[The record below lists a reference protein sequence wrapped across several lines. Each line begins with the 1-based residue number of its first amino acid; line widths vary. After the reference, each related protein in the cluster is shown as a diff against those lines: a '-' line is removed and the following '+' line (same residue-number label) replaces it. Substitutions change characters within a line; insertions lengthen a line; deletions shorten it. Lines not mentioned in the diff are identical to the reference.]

1 MFVNLNEEQ
10 KEEKFLELI
19 NYAKKIK
26 NISLKNACINI
37 LNDYRNDLFVR
48 GAGHDGIENIKYN
61 RTHQCFDGGL
71 LDHMLNVTK
80 NAYNIGTTYGDK
92 VDMDLILFGAIL
104 HDIGKTKIFDK
115 WSEENEIKSNLNYS
129 YLLVDHVYL
138 GEALVEKYLDGFL
151 LDEIY
156 IEKEYRNK
164 KVEKYLNKENISE
177 KLKYQALHIIA
188 THMDTMEKHMA
199 EAYIVSYADSIDADV
214 ENIISYQRNT
224 INPILNTYIYESVN
238 GKE

>member
-138 GEALVEKYLDGFL
+138 GEALVEKYLD
-151 LDEIY
+151 
-156 IEKEYRNK
+156 
-164 KVEKYLNKENISE
+164 KENISE

-199 EAYIVSYADSIDADV
+199 VAYIVSYADSIDAHV

>member
-1 MFVNLNEEQ
+1 MFINLNEEQ

-19 NYAKKIK
+19 NYAQKI
-26 NISLKNACINI
+26 NNTSLKNACINI
-37 LNDYRNDLFVR
+37 LNDYKNDLFVHA
-48 GAGHDGIENIKYN
+48 AGHNGIENVKCN

-80 NAYNIGTTYGDK
+80 NAYNIGATYDKK

-104 HDIGKTKIFDK
+104 HDIGKIKIFDK
-115 WSEENEIKSNLNYS
+115 WNEESEIKSNLNYS

-138 GEALVEKYLDGFL
+138 GETLVEKYLD
-151 LDEIY
+151 
-156 IEKEYRNK
+156 
-164 KVEKYLNKENISE
+164 KENISE

-188 THMDTMEKHMA
+188 THMDTMKKHMA

-214 ENIISYQRNT
+214 ENIISYPRNT
-224 INPILNTYIYESVN
+224 VNPILNTYIYESIN
-238 GKE
+238 HEN

>member
-1 MFVNLNEEQ
+1 MFVNLTQKE
-10 KEEKFLELI
+10 KEEKFIEL
-19 NYAKKIK
+19 NGFAKKI
-26 NISLKNACINI
+26 NNDSLREVCLNI
-37 LNDYRNDLFVR
+37 LNDYKEKLFVR

-71 LDHMLNVTK
+71 LDHLLNVTK
-80 NAYNIGTTYGDK
+80 IAYNIGLTYGNK

-104 HDIGKTKIFDK
+104 HDIGKTKIFDE
-115 WSEENEIKSNLNYS
+115 WNEENDIKSNLNYS

-138 GEALVEKYLDGFL
+138 GESIVEKYLDR
-151 LDEIY
+151 E
-156 IEKEYRNK
+156 E
-164 KVEKYLNKENISE
+164 ISE

-214 ENIISYQRNT
+214 ENIISYKRNAM
-224 INPILNTYIYESVN
+224 NPIMNSYMYESEN
-238 GKE
+238 K

>member
-71 LDHMLNVTK
+71 LDHMLNVKK
-80 NAYNIGTTYGDK
+80 NAYNIGTKYGEK
-92 VDMDLILFGAIL
+92 VDMDLILFGEIL
-104 HDIGKTKIFDK
+104 DDIGKTKIFDK

-138 GEALVEKYLDGFL
+138 GEALVEKYLD
-151 LDEIY
+151 
-156 IEKEYRNK
+156 
-164 KVEKYLNKENISE
+164 KENISE